1 VSRVVIVGGGIL
13 GTMHA
18 VEARRRG
25 WDVVQLER
33 DAEPRSA
40 TVRNFG
46 MVWISGR
53 APGRELDA
61 ALRSRAIWAEL
72 GRVVPAL
79 GFRGDGSLLCVT
91 EAAEHRVLEEVVAR
105 DDATA
110 RQFELLDGDAARRV
124 NPFLGPEVAAAL
136 WCRADAKVEPAA
148 ALPALR
154 HHLLAAAGAGGYTF
168 VPGVAARHVDAAGVT
183 DHTGGR
189 HDGDLV
195 IVCPGASPDGAA
207 SELLDGAPLR
217 RVRLQMMQTVPLS
230 LDLPTMLADAD
241 SLRYYPGFDVP
252 ARAELAP
259 PDPIVAEF
267 HTQLLV
273 AQRLDRSLT
282 VGDTHEYTEPF
293 TVGLDPRPE
302 EHLMARL
309 AHITGV
315 DAPRIARRWAGVYSQ
330 CLDDRLWYRE
340 VIDGV
345 AVVNGPGGRG
355 MTLSAAIGEDTF
367 AALLDGRETGWATPT
382 DGGAA

>member
-1 VSRVVIVGGGIL
+1 MIVGGGIL

-25 WDVVQLER
+25 WQVVQLER

-72 GRVVPAL
+72 GGAVADL
-79 GFRGDGSLLCVT
+79 GFRSHGSLLCVT
-91 EAAEHRVLEEVVAR
+91 DEAERRVLDEVVAR
-105 DDATA
+105 GDADV
-110 RQFELLDGDAARRV
+110 RELELLDGDAARRV
-124 NPFLGPEVAAAL
+124 NPILGPEVMAAL

-154 HHLLAAAGAGGYTF
+154 RHLEGERSGGYRF
-168 VPGVAARHVDAAGVT
+168 VGGVAARHIDAGGVV
-183 DHTGGR
+183 DHTGAR

-207 SELLDGAPLR
+207 AELLEGAPLR

-230 LDLPTMLADAD
+230 LDLPTMLADGD

-252 ARAELAP
+252 ARAALHP
-259 PDPIVAEF
+259 PEPIVDEF
-267 HTQLLV
+267 HMQLLV

-302 EHLMARL
+302 EHLMRRL
-309 AHITGV
+309 AQLTGA

-330 CLDDRLWYRE
+330 CVDDRLWYRE
-340 VIDGV
+340 VLDGV
-345 AVVNGPGGRG
+345 VVVNGPGGRG

-367 AALLDGRETGWATPT
+367 AAVVDGNESGWATSWSAGPT
-382 DGGAA
+382 